1 MNKVIKP
8 RAVLAKTSP
17 EGPNAQAL
25 VTFDH
30 GPINILIV
38 DDEPK
43 NLTVLEAVLDDP
55 GYRLVRAE
63 TADQAL
69 LALLVEEFAL
79 LILDI
84 RMPGMTGFELAQ
96 MIKGRKKT
104 AGVPIIFLTAY
115 FNEDQHVLEGYGSG
129 AVDYL
134 HKPVNPAILRSKV
147 AVFAELYRK
156 SRECSLANRA
166 LLVEVTE
173 RRRAEEQLRDLNA
186 TLEQRVSERTQALTT
201 ASEALSRSEAK
212 FRMLLDSAPDA
223 MVVVDQ
229 HGVIVLANAQIE
241 RLFGYPSDELLGQPV
256 ELLMHARARARHQ
269 GHRANFLLGPGARG
283 MGVGLELL
291 GLRKDGSEF
300 PIEVSL
306 SPMVFEQG
314 TLVSSAIRDISQRK
328 RDEAELIAAL
338 ASAEKA
344 NQAKSEFLSQM
355 SHELR
360 TPLNAILGFA
370 QLLDTGSPTPTSSQ
384 KGSIKRIIK
393 AGWYLLELIQEIL
406 DLAGIESGK
415 LALLMA
421 PVSLAMVMDECQGL
435 IQIQAQTRHIGL
447 VFPKLE
453 AQTMVEGDERR
464 VKQVLINLVSNAIK
478 YNTAGGTVVVDCSET
493 TPGFLRIGVKD
504 NGDGLSVD
512 KLAQLFQ
519 PFNRLG
525 REKDVEPGTGIGL
538 VICKRLVEMMGG
550 NMGVE
555 SAVGEGSL
563 FWFELRLTTNP

>member
-1 MNKVIKP
+1 MNRVRKP
-8 RAVLAKTSP
+8 VAVSAKTAP

-63 TADQAL
+63 TAEQAL
-69 LALLVEEFAL
+69 LALVVEEFAL

-96 MIKGRKKT
+96 MIKERKKT

-115 FNEDQHVLEGYGSG
+115 FNEDQHVLAGYGTG

-166 LLVEVTE
+166 LLVEVTQ
-173 RRRAEEQLRDLNA
+173 RRRAEEQLRELNE
-186 TLEQRVSERTQALTT
+186 TLEQRVSERTQALTSV
-201 ASEALSRSEAK
+201 SEALNRSEAK
-212 FRMLLDSAPDA
+212 FRMLLESAPDA

-229 HGVIVLANAQIE
+229 HGVIVVINAQTE
-241 RLFGYPSDELLGQPV
+241 LLFGYPSDELLGQHV
-256 ELLMHARARARHQ
+256 ELLMPARAQARHQ
-269 GHRANFLLGPGARG
+269 GHRANFLLAPGMRG
-283 MGVGLELL
+283 MGGALELL

-306 SPMVFEQG
+306 SPMVFEQE

-344 NQAKSEFLSQM
+344 NQAKSEFLANM

-360 TPLNAILGFA
+360 TPLNTILGFA
-370 QLLDTGSPTPTSSQ
+370 QLLDAGSPVPTSEQ
-384 KGSIKRIIK
+384 KDRIERIVK
-393 AGWYLLELIQEIL
+393 AGWYLLELVEEIL

-415 LALLMA
+415 LSLSMA
-421 PVSLAMVMDECQGL
+421 PVSLAMVMNDCQD
-435 IQIQAQTRHIGL
+435 IVQTQAQTRGIGL
-447 VFPKLE
+447 VFPKFE
-453 AQTMVEGDERR
+453 AETFVEGDQKR
-464 VKQVLINLVSNAIK
+464 VKQILINLVTNAIK
-478 YNTAGGTVVVDCSET
+478 YNDAGGTVAVDCIAI
-493 TPGFLRIGVKD
+493 TPGSLRIQVKD
-504 NGDGLSVD
+504 NGPGLNAE
-512 KLAQLFQ
+512 KLTHLFE

-525 REKDVEPGTGIGL
+525 QEAGVAKGTGIGL
-538 VICKRLVEMMGG
+538 VICKRLVVMMGG
-550 NMGVE
+550 VIGVE
-555 SAVGEGSL
+555 STVGEGSV

>member
-1 MNKVIKP
+1 MSKVSKP
-8 RAVLAKTSP
+8 RAVSAETSP

-25 VTFDH
+25 VNFDH

-69 LALLVEEFAL
+69 LALVVEEFAL

-96 MIKGRKKT
+96 MIKERKKT

-115 FNEDQHVLEGYGSG
+115 FNEDQHVLAGYGTG

-134 HKPVNPAILRSKV
+134 HKPVNPSILRSKV

-166 LLVEVTE
+166 LLVEVTQ
-173 RRRAEEQLRDLNA
+173 RRRVEEQLRDLNA

-201 ASEALSRSEAK
+201 ASEALNRSEAK

-229 HGVIVLANAQIE
+229 RGVIVVTNAQTE
-241 RLFGYPSDELLGQPV
+241 RLFGYPSDELLGQQV
-256 ELLMHARARARHQ
+256 ELLMPARSRERHQ
-269 GHRANFLLGPGARG
+269 GHRANFLLAPGTRG
-283 MGVGLELL
+283 MAVRLELL

-328 RDEAELIAAL
+328 LDEAELIAAVT
-338 ASAEKA
+338 SAEKA
-344 NQAKSEFLSQM
+344 NQAKSEFLAHM

-360 TPLNAILGFA
+360 SPLNTILGFA
-370 QLLDTGSPTPTSSQ
+370 QLLDAGSPVPTSSQ
-384 KGSIKRIIK
+384 QGSIERIIK
-393 AGWYLLELIQEIL
+393 AGWYLLELIEEVL

-415 LALLMA
+415 LALSMA
-421 PVSLAMVMDECQGL
+421 PVSLAKLMDECQGMF
-435 IQIQAQTRHIGL
+435 QIEAQTRRIGL
-447 VFPKLE
+447 LFPKLE
-453 AQTMVEGDERR
+453 VQAIVEGDERR
-464 VKQVLINLVSNAIK
+464 VKQVLINLISNAIK
-478 YNTAGGTVVVDCSET
+478 YNTDGGAVVVDCSET

-504 NGDGLSVD
+504 NGDGLSAD

-525 REKDVEPGTGIGL
+525 REKDFEPGTGIGL
-538 VICKRLVEMMGG
+538 VICKRLVQMMGG
-550 NMGVE
+550 NIGVE
-555 SAVGEGSL
+555 SAVDEGSL
-563 FWFELRLTTNP
+563 FWFELRLTTTA

>member
-1 MNKVIKP
+1 MNKVSKL
-8 RAVLAKTSP
+8 RAVPAKTP
-17 EGPNAQAL
+17 PYVANTQAP
-25 VTFDH
+25 VTFDQD
-30 GPINILIV
+30 PINILIV

-63 TADQAL
+63 TAEQAL
-69 LALLVEEFAL
+69 LALVVEEFAL

-96 MIKGRKKT
+96 MIKERKKT

-115 FNEDQHVLEGYGSG
+115 FNEDQHVLAGYDTG

-166 LLVEVTE
+166 LLAEVLQ
-173 RRRAEEQLRDLNA
+173 RRRAEEQLRDLNV

-201 ASEALSRSEAK
+201 AAEALNRSEAK

-229 HGVIVLANAQIE
+229 RGVIVVTSAQTE
-241 RLFGYPSDELLGQPV
+241 RLFGYPSDELLMP
-256 ELLMHARARARHQ
+256 ARSRVRHQ
-269 GHRANFLLGPGARG
+269 GHRANFLQAPGMRG
-283 MGVGLELL
+283 MGVRLELL

-306 SPMVFEQG
+306 SPMVFEQE

-328 RDEAELIAAL
+328 RDEAELNAAL
-338 ASAEKA
+338 VGAEKA
-344 NQAKSEFLSQM
+344 NQAKSEFLSNM

-370 QLLDTGSPTPTSSQ
+370 QLLDSSSPPPTNVQ
-384 KGSIKRIIK
+384 MDRIERITK
-393 AGWYLLELIQEIL
+393 AGWYLLELIEEIL
-406 DLAGIESGK
+406 DLSGIESGK
-415 LALLMA
+415 LGLSIA
-421 PVSLAMVMDECQGL
+421 PVSLATVMHECQSMV
-435 IQIQAQTRHIGL
+435 QMQAQTRGVGL
-447 VFPKLE
+447 VFPKFE
-453 AQTMVEGDERR
+453 AETFVEGDLTR
-464 VKQVLINLVSNAIK
+464 VKQILINLVTNAIK
-478 YNTAGGTVVVDCSET
+478 YNNAGGTVAVDCIALT
-493 TPGFLRIGVKD
+493 TGRLRILVKD
-504 NGDGLSVD
+504 NGPGLNAE
-512 KLAQLFQ
+512 KLAHLFE

-525 REKDVEPGTGIGL
+525 QEAGVVKGTGIGL

-550 NMGVE
+550 VMGVE
-555 SAVGEGSL
+555 STVGEGSV